1 VRRGCAII
9 ALFHHAPQ
17 AGTEVEPAL
26 AAAGRRGQTPAAPRP
41 MIRAESTTTGDQ
53 PVTASTPHPA
63 ALLETLAR
71 YDTPTICNALEVVAP
86 ARRLSGYTVKP
97 LVCPFPDLPPMVG
110 YARTATIRATSAS
123 RLSAAEAGAQRL
135 AYYDYCGT
143 GHGPRISV
151 IQDLDGANVGF
162 GAFWGEVN
170 SAVHKALGC
179 LGVITDGSIRDIPQW
194 APGFQA
200 LAGSIGPSH
209 AYVHLAGFGQPVC
222 VAGMTVSSDDLIHAD
237 RHGAVV
243 IPADVAAKLPDAAEL
258 CARREEPI
266 LAIAHS
272 PDFTLEKLKAAL
284 ARAAEIH

>member
-1 VRRGCAII
+1 
-9 ALFHHAPQ
+9 
-17 AGTEVEPAL
+17 
-26 AAAGRRGQTPAAPRP
+26 
-41 MIRAESTTTGDQ
+41 
-53 PVTASTPHPA
+53 VTQSAPHPA
-63 ALLETLAR
+63 SLLETLSR

-86 ARRLSGYTVKP
+86 ERRLIGFTTRP

-123 RLSAAEAGAQRL
+123 SLSAADLRTQRA
-135 AYYDYCGT
+135 AYYEYAGS

-151 IQDLDGANVGF
+151 IQDLDGASIGF

-209 AYVHLAGFGQPVC
+209 AHVHIAGFGEQVC
-222 VAGMTVSSDDLIHAD
+222 VAGMTVRSDDLIHAD
-237 RHGAVV
+237 QHGAVV
-243 IPADVAAKLPDAAEL
+243 IPAGIAAKVPDAAEL

-266 LAIAHS
+266 LAVARD
-272 PDFTLEKLKAAL
+272 PAFTVEKLKAAM
-284 ARAAEIH
+284 AKAAEIH